1 MINRD
6 GPIDGGSMLPTL
18 QSTKPPLNGLQ
29 AAESYASDAILT
41 RAIGGIG
48 ADTTLASLEALSTV
62 DLLKELFKDPTLWQ
76 SVPALVPTI
85 NDDVAFSVTL
95 AAFLIPYQVRPPGDL
110 LFGSNL
116 QGTYSMHVN
125 PGAWNSSPTP
135 YSDQL
140 TPPTELTALDP
151 AHLSITS
158 EPTITLNN
166 GVDTATD
173 LGVATAN
180 PVRTGPATSS
190 TAGYTYVNYA
200 VQRIAEDTANY
211 PTASQLR
218 TIVVTFSKVT
228 LGSTALVYDDKGGPR
243 TVPTFDVY
251 PIPATYTW
259 NVYLPV
265 YKLAGTHYSASSTVN
280 QSETTEAIKL
290 YGDSI
295 QPFVDETTASKGPG
309 TTGVQFTMDANGAVY
324 LPHHNGTAPNYV
336 NLFSTLSNAWTRLS
350 GVQIEFVLETSPRHS
365 ATYTRLRLVSSNAT
379 SVLVRVGY
387 GIS

>member
-95 AAFLIPYQVRPPGDL
+95 NATLPGDL
-110 LFGSNL
+110 LFRTNL
-116 QGTYSMHVN
+116 LATYSMHVN
-125 PGAWNSSPTP
+125 PGTWNSSPTP

-166 GVDTATD
+166 GVGPVTT
-173 LGVATAN
+173 LWRATAS
-180 PVRTGPATSS
+180 PPITTSS
-190 TAGYTYVNYA
+190 AAGYTYSNTSG
-200 VQRIAEDTANY
+200 VQTFSQNTSTY

-309 TTGVQFTMDANGAVY
+309 TTGVQFTMDPLGAVY

>member
-1 MINRD
+1 
-6 GPIDGGSMLPTL
+6 
-18 QSTKPPLNGLQ
+18 
-29 AAESYASDAILT
+29 
-41 RAIGGIG
+41 
-48 ADTTLASLEALSTV
+48 
-62 DLLKELFKDPTLWQ
+62 
-76 SVPALVPTI
+76 
-85 NDDVAFSVTL
+85 
-95 AAFLIPYQVRPPGDL
+95 
-110 LFGSNL
+110 
-116 QGTYSMHVN
+116 MHVN
-125 PGAWNSSPTP
+125 PGTWKSSPTP

-166 GVDTATD
+166 GVDTVTD

-180 PVRTGPATSS
+180 PAITTSS
-190 TAGYTYVNYA
+190 AAGYLYSNTANNN
-200 VQRIAEDTANY
+200 VQTFSQNTANY

-265 YKLAGTHYSASSTVN
+265 YKLAGTHYDENSTVN
-280 QSETTEAIKL
+280 QSQTTEAMRL

-295 QPFVDETTASKGPG
+295 QPFVDENP
-309 TTGVQFTMDANGAVY
+309 
-324 LPHHNGTAPNYV
+324 
-336 NLFSTLSNAWTRLS
+336 TLSL
-350 GVQIEFVLETSPRHS
+350 
-365 ATYTRLRLVSSNAT
+365 
-379 SVLVRVGY
+379 
-387 GIS
+387 